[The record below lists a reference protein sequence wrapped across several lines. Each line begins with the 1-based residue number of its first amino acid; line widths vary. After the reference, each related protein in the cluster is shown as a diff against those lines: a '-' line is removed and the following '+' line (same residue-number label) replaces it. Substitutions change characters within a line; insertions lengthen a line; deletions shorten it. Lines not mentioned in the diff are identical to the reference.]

1 MVAESV
7 NSSAYYFVVGVQII
21 IGLVILISAIMWGVA
36 DQAKNLKMKKWS
48 GVFFLI
54 FCSIFYLIRFG
65 AISVLA
71 GLRTGQHISIGVSLF
86 KSLLRLIQLVF
97 ISIVPSFFLIESYIF
112 KYQHLIIDHHDS
124 KAQERKY
131 LIFAVG
137 LPIVIALALQL
148 MISLL

>member
-1 MVAESV
+1 MVAENI
-7 NSSAYYFVVGVQII
+7 NSTAYYFVVGIQIFL
-21 IGLVILISAIMWGVA
+21 GLVILVSSIMWGVA

-48 GVFFLI
+48 GVIFLI

-65 AISVLA
+65 SISILA
-71 GLRTGQHISIGVSLF
+71 GLRTGQHINLGISLI
-86 KSLLRLIQLVF
+86 KSSLRLIQLVF

-112 KYQHLIIDHHDS
+112 KYQHLIINHPDS

-131 LIFAVG
+131 LVFAVG
-137 LPIVIALALQL
+137 LPIIIALALQL